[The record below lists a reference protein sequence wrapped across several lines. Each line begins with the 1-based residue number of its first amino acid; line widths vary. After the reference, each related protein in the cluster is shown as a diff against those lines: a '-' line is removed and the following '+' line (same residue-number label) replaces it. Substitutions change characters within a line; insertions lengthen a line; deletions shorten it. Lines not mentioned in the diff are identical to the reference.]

1 MRNGRKP
8 VAWERNP
15 RADEMEKTIRC
26 NAYAAKP
33 PRTFGNPFRKLG
45 EMPAAD
51 DELLFTV
58 DDLHHHGNTFVPI
71 EGWPNRSADAD
82 GVDHA

>member
-1 MRNGRKP
+1 MRTGRKP
-8 VAWERNP
+8 ASWDRNP
-15 RADEMEKTIRC
+15 RADEMERTIRC
-26 NAYAAKP
+26 NAYEPKPALTKLAASP
-33 PRTFGNPFRKLG
+33 NP
-45 EMPAAD
+45 
-51 DELLFTV
+51 LLPNVEPLFMV